1 MELIRQGAR
10 LRVLNEVAIRGSF
23 SVGADALS
31 MSQSAVSQHIAA
43 LETALGVQLVERA
56 TRPAQLTEAGSALA
70 RHVRSVIARLDN
82 AEQEIAEIAHRRHG
96 RLRFGSFPTALATF
110 VPRVLARFQQREP
123 DVSLTVIDDHLQ
135 RLLPRLHD
143 GQLDLAVVY
152 DHDAVPIPAAE
163 DLDLVH
169 LLNDA
174 YRVVLPSGHRLSRSG
189 RSIALT
195 DLRGENWI
203 GGGPSSTW
211 FRIVRH
217 SCNELGFDPR
227 VALISDDYRAV
238 QAFAAADL
246 GVAVVPG
253 LAATAAL
260 RGVEVRKIRNVV
272 PTRRIWAA
280 RARDS
285 FPTPAT
291 VAMIEMLQAATRDDA
306 AGGRR

>member
-1 MELIRQGAR
+1 M
-10 LRVLNEVAIRGSF
+10 
-23 SVGADALS
+23 
-31 MSQSAVSQHIAA
+31 
-43 LETALGVQLVERA
+43 
-56 TRPAQLTEAGSALA
+56 
-70 RHVRSVIARLDN
+70 
-82 AEQEIAEIAHRRHG
+82 
-96 RLRFGSFPTALATF
+96 
-110 VPRVLARFQQREP
+110 
-123 DVSLTVIDDHLQ
+123 
-135 RLLPRLHD
+135 
-143 GQLDLAVVY
+143 AVVY

-169 LLNDA
+169 FLNDA

-246 GVAVVPG
+246 GIAVVPG

-260 RGVEVRKIRNVV
+260 RGVEVRAIRNLV

-280 RARDS
+280 RPRDS

-291 VAMIEMLQAATRDDA
+291 IAMIEMLQAATRDDA